1 MSSNRYLRQ
10 FEDTE
15 HEKTPV
21 KLLGIRGFY
30 EDLGNPHKNDL
41 GIYDDVIVRCIGEET
56 IGFRA
61 STDPGWYW
69 IKHPMNPKGC
79 AILTEATHLFKLGVH
94 QQKYPALV
102 QAEDFVVWR
111 LDTDGNRK
119 KKGNAVD
126 IHIHSGGPGMDVGS
140 FSAGCQVIQ
149 SPEGYFQGTW
159 FKFFDPLA
167 EAMHRYG
174 QKTVP
179 YKLMFVEDL
188 K

>member
-1 MSSNRYLRQ
+1 MSNRYLTQ
-10 FEDTE
+10 FEGTE
-15 HEKTPV
+15 HERTPV

-41 GIYDDVIVRCIGEET
+41 GIYDDFIVRCIGEET

-61 STDPGWYW
+61 STDPGLYW

-79 AILTEATHLFKLGVH
+79 AILTEATHVFKLGIH

-111 LDTDGNRK
+111 LDTEGNRK
-119 KKGNAVD
+119 EEGNAVD
-126 IHIHSGGPGMDVGS
+126 IHMHSGGPGMDVGS

-149 SPEGYFQGTW
+149 SPEGYFRGTW

-167 EAMHRYG
+167 EAMHRHG
-174 QKTVP
+174 QNTVP
-179 YKLMFVEDL
+179 YKLLFVEDL